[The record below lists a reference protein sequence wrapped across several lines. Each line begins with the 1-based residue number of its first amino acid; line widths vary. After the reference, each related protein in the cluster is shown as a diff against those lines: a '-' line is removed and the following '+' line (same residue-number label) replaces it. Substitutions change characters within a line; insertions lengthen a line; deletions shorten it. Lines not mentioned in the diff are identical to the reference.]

1 MTGAFAQMAWGPFLE
16 FGFMQRAWVG
26 CLALSLSAAPL
37 GVFLMLRRMSL
48 MGDAMAHGIL
58 PGAALGYLYAG
69 LSLGAMTVGGIAAG
83 LLVATA
89 SGLVARSTVLKEDTS
104 LASFYLLSLALGV
117 LIVSVRGNNVDLLH
131 VLFGTVLSLNNEA
144 LLLLGSI
151 ASLTMAGLA
160 LLYRPLVLECLDP
173 AFLRMVSRWS
183 SIAHY
188 GFLGLLVLNLV
199 AGFHALG
206 TLMAVGLLVLPAA
219 TARLWARQLAPM
231 LVLSTCVAL
240 AGCSA
245 GLLLSFHLD
254 WPSGPTIVLCLGV
267 LYLASIAAGRQGVFH
282 SRITSPLKGR
292 QP

>member
-1 MTGAFAQMAWGPFLE
+1 MTARRPSPVRKGQP
-16 FGFMQRAWVG
+16 
-26 CLALSLSAAPL
+26 SA
-37 GVFLMLRRMSL
+37 
-48 MGDAMAHGIL
+48 L
-58 PGAALGYLYAG
+58 PGHARHPWRCAGGRNCQCGNAKLGHG
-69 LSLGAMTVGGIAAG
+69 FSLVYCQAIAWR
-83 LLVATA
+83 LPVA
-89 SGLVARSTVLKEDTS
+89 SSEERGTS

-144 LLLLGSI
+144 LLLLGAI
-151 ASLTMAGLA
+151 ATLTMGGLA

-183 SIAHY
+183 PVAHY

-219 TARLWARQLAPM
+219 TARLWVRQLAPM
-231 LVLSTCVAL
+231 LLLSTGVAL
-240 AGCSA
+240 LGCSA

-254 WPSGPTIVLCLGV
+254 WPSGPTIVICLGA
-267 LYLASIAAGRQGVFH
+267 LYLASIAFGHLGVLRLR
-282 SRITSPLKGR
+282 SSSPLKG
-292 QP
+292 

>member
-1 MTGAFAQMAWGPFLE
+1 MTASFAHLALSPFLE

-83 LLVATA
+83 LLVAIA
-89 SGLVARSTVLKEDTS
+89 SGLVARSTVIKEDTS

-144 LLLLGSI
+144 LLLLGAI
-151 ASLTMAGLA
+151 ATLTMCGLS

-183 SIAHY
+183 SVAHY
-188 GFLGLLVLNLV
+188 GFLSLLVLNLV

-219 TARLWARQLAPM
+219 TARLWVRQLAPM
-231 LVLSTCVAL
+231 LLLSTSVAL
-240 AGCSA
+240 VGCSA

-254 WPSGPTIVLCLGV
+254 WPSGPTIVLALGA
-267 LYLASIAAGRQGVFH
+267 LYLASIVFGRHGALQF
-282 SRITSPLKGR
+282 RFTTLLKG
-292 QP
+292 

>member
-1 MTGAFAQMAWGPFLE
+1 MTGSFAYAAFGPFFE

-83 LLVATA
+83 LLVAIA

-131 VLFGTVLSLNNEA
+131 VLSGTVLSLNNEA
-144 LLLLGSI
+144 LLLLGAI
-151 ASLTMAGLA
+151 ATLTMGGLA

-183 SIAHY
+183 PVAHY

-219 TARLWARQLAPM
+219 TARLWVRQLAPM
-231 LVLSTCVAL
+231 LLLSTAVAL
-240 AGCSA
+240 LGCSA

-254 WPSGPTIVLCLGV
+254 WSSGPTIVICLGALYLTSIAFGHLGV
-267 LYLASIAAGRQGVFH
+267 LRLRS
-282 SRITSPLKGR
+282 SSPLKG
-292 QP
+292 